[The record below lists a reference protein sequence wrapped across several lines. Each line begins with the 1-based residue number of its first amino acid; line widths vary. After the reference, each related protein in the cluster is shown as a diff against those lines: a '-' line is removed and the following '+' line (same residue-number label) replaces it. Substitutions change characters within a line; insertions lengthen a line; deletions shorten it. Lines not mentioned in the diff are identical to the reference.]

1 MENVRMDINLEYY
14 RVFYQVSRL
23 GSITGAAKELCISQP
38 AVSQAVSQLE
48 KVLHCQLFV
57 RTSKGVHL
65 TEEGALLYSYVER
78 GLLSI
83 QDGEGMLR
91 RLQDLETGEIRIG
104 ASDMTLQFYL
114 LSYLEAF
121 HEQHPGIKVMVSNAP
136 TPETMDSLYEGKID
150 FGVVSTPFLPR
161 PEVRMI
167 PVKKIRNVFVAGEKF
182 AGLKGEVLEYECLE
196 NLPCILLEQRT
207 STRTFLDEFLADN
220 KVKLEPEFELATSD
234 MIVQF
239 ALRNLGIG
247 GVVWDFAREKL
258 ESGEL
263 FELKFSKEMPEREF
277 CIVTDK
283 RNPMSPA
290 GRRLLEMMVGSVE
303 HAGSADSNL

>member
-1 MENVRMDINLEYY
+1 MDINLEYY

-23 GSITGAAKELCISQP
+23 GSITGAAEQLCISQP
-38 AVSQAVSQLE
+38 AVSQAVRQLE
-48 KVLHCQLFV
+48 KALNCQLFV

-65 TEEGALLYSYVER
+65 TEEGSLLYSYVER
-78 GLLSI
+78 GLLNI
-83 QDGEGMLR
+83 RDGEMMLR
-91 RLQDLETGEIRIG
+91 RMQDLDTGEIRIG

-136 TPETMDSLYEGKID
+136 TPETMESLYEGKID
-150 FGVVSTPFLPR
+150 FGVVSTPLTPR
-161 PEVRMI
+161 PEVAVM
-167 PVKKIRNVFVAGEKF
+167 PVKKIRNVFVAGERF
-182 AGLKGEVLEYECLE
+182 SDLKGKTLEYDCLKE
-196 NLPCILLEQRT
+196 LPCILLEKRT
-207 STRTFLDEFLADN
+207 STRTFLDEFLEENQVTLA
-220 KVKLEPEFELATSD
+220 PEFELATSD

-263 FELKFSKEMPEREF
+263 FELKFSREMPEREF

-290 GRRLLEMMVGSVE
+290 GRRLLEMMTGKC
-303 HAGSADSNL
+303 

>member
-1 MENVRMDINLEYY
+1 MDINLEYY
-14 RVFYQVSRL
+14 RVFYHVSRL
-23 GSITGAAKELCISQP
+23 GSITGAAEELCISQP
-38 AVSQAVSQLE
+38 AVSQAVRQLE
-48 KVLHCQLFV
+48 KALNCQLFV

-91 RLQDLETGEIRIG
+91 RMQDLETGEIRIG

-121 HEQHPGIKVMVSNAP
+121 HERHPGVKVMVSNAP
-136 TPETMDSLYEGKID
+136 TPETMESLYEGKID
-150 FGVVSTPFLPR
+150 FGVVSTPLKPR
-161 PEVRMI
+161 PEVKMT
-167 PVKKIRNVFVAGEKF
+167 PVRKIRNVFVAGERF
-182 AGLKGEVLEYECLE
+182 AYLKGKTLEYESLQT
-196 NLPCILLEQRT
+196 LPCILLEPRT
-207 STRTFLDEFLADN
+207 STRTFLDEFLAEN
-220 KVKLEPEFELATSD
+220 QVKLAPEFELATSD

-263 FELKFSKEMPEREF
+263 FELKFSREMPEREF

-290 GRRLLEMMVGSVE
+290 GRRLLGMMIE
-303 HAGSADSNL
+303 HEECLIMI